1 MRGGASPGHPRTR
14 SLVAVGDIAQ
24 CPGNAAITAALVDG
38 LPGTI
43 AALGDTVYENGTPEE
58 YATCYEPT
66 WGRHK
71 ARTRPAVGNH
81 EYRTPGASGY
91 FSYFG
96 AAAGE
101 PGKGYYS
108 YTLGA
113 WHVVALNTNCAEIG
127 GCEPGSAQ
135 ERWLRA
141 DLAAHPARCTVAYM
155 HHPAFSSGNTH
166 GGSPSV
172 RPLLRALQDEGVEL
186 ILSGHD
192 HDYER
197 FAPQTVEGAANPAGV
212 RQFVVGTGGASL
224 REFAPQPAAQQRGAD
239 RGRLRRAVPEAARD
253 RIRLAVR
260 AAARQ
265 FRGRCGHR
273 RLPLSAARWSGRL
286 HREHPPATRQPHLRR
301 SPRHQGDSHMPEAV
315 IVDAVR
321 TPIGR
326 AFKGQ
331 LAGLRPDD
339 TGAFVVDSLLER
351 NPEVSPESVE
361 ELIAGCGLPQG
372 LQAFNIGRIMVLL
385 SERLPD
391 SVNGVTVSRYCAS
404 SLESIRE
411 AANAIRA
418 GEGDTYI
425 AAGVE
430 WVSRYNERQEAAGV
444 ADQNEKLQGNNGQPN
459 AYIAMGLTA
468 ENVADKW
475 EVSRADMD
483 KYAQRSQELAVA
495 SQESGFFDREI
506 VPVTL
511 PDGTM
516 VAKDEGPRASSTLE
530 KLAELKPAFREDG
543 KVTAGNS
550 CPLNDGAAAV
560 LLMSDARAKELG
572 LTPRARIVASATAA
586 LEPELMGVAPIG
598 AIKKVLDRAGMKI
611 DDVDVVELNEAFAAQ
626 VIPIMSECDI
636 PLEKLNPHG
645 GAIALGHPFGMTGAR
660 IMTTLLNGL
669 ETDDKTIGLE
679 TMCVA
684 GGQGH
689 AMIVERLN

>member
-1 MRGGASPGHPRTR
+1 
-14 SLVAVGDIAQ
+14 
-24 CPGNAAITAALVDG
+24 
-38 LPGTI
+38 
-43 AALGDTVYENGTPEE
+43 
-58 YATCYEPT
+58 
-66 WGRHK
+66 
-71 ARTRPAVGNH
+71 
-81 EYRTPGASGY
+81 
-91 FSYFG
+91 
-96 AAAGE
+96 
-101 PGKGYYS
+101 
-108 YTLGA
+108 
-113 WHVVALNTNCAEIG
+113 
-127 GCEPGSAQ
+127 
-135 ERWLRA
+135 
-141 DLAAHPARCTVAYM
+141 
-155 HHPAFSSGNTH
+155 
-166 GGSPSV
+166 
-172 RPLLRALQDEGVEL
+172 
-186 ILSGHD
+186 
-192 HDYER
+192 
-197 FAPQTVEGAANPAGV
+197 
-212 RQFVVGTGGASL
+212 
-224 REFAPQPAAQQRGAD
+224 
-239 RGRLRRAVPEAARD
+239 
-253 RIRLAVR
+253 
-260 AAARQ
+260 
-265 FRGRCGHR
+265 
-273 RLPLSAARWSGRL
+273 
-286 HREHPPATRQPHLRR
+286 
-301 SPRHQGDSHMPEAV
+301 MPEAV

-339 TGAFVVDSLLER
+339 TGAFVIDQLLER
-351 NPEVSPESVE
+351 NPAVNPESVE
-361 ELIAGCGLPQG
+361 EVIAGCGLPQG
-372 LQAFNIGRIMVLL
+372 LQAFNVGRIMVLL
-385 SERLPD
+385 SEQLPD
-391 SVNGVTVSRYCAS
+391 TVNGVTVSRYCAS
-404 SLESIRE
+404 SLEAIRE
-411 AANAIRA
+411 AANAVRA

-511 PDGTM
+511 PDGT
-516 VAKDEGPRASSTLE
+516 VVGKDEGPRASSTLE

-560 LLMSDARAKELG
+560 LVMSEARAKELG
-572 LTPRARIVASATAA
+572 LQPRARIVAAATAA
-586 LEPELMGVAPIG
+586 LEPEIMGVAPIG

-626 VIPIMSECDI
+626 VIPIMSECNI
-636 PLEKLNPHG
+636 PLEKMNPHG

-660 IMTTLLNGL
+660 IMTTLLNDL
-669 ETDDKTIGLE
+669 ESDDKTIGLE

-684 GGQGH
+684 GGQGQ